1 MKNFRNTAYVII
13 AAIAGYMLAIKNTN
27 EQRSEIFANILT
39 NATYIDL
46 TQILDTNIPNGPG
59 PEAAKIETL
68 LSHTPG
74 EGVMNGTGSIH
85 RYSFPGQW
93 GTHVDPPIHFIKDLR
108 TLEEIELNEMI
119 LPLVVLDIHEKVEAN
134 PDYQVSMED
143 VRVWEKVYGSIPEKT
158 FVALRTDW
166 SKRWPNTDLIRNW
179 DETGVSHSPGWS
191 MEVLKYLAEQRNV
204 TAIGHETMDTD
215 IGKLAAVGNYPLE
228 TYFLSQNKY
237 QIENMKA
244 LDKVPQWGA
253 FIITAWPLPKA
264 GDGFPARVFALIPKQ
279 LTDNK

>member
-1 MKNFRNTAYVII
+1 MKNFRNTAYVMI
-13 AAIAGYMLAIKNTN
+13 AAIAGYMLAIKNTS
-27 EQRSEIFANILT
+27 EQRSEIFANILA

-74 EGVMNGTGSIH
+74 EGIMNGTGSIH

-93 GTHVDPPIHFIKDLR
+93 GTHVDPPIHFIKGLR

-119 LPLVVLDIHEKVEAN
+119 LPLVVIDVHEKVAAN

-143 VRVWEKVYGSIPEKT
+143 VREWENIYGPIPEKT

-179 DETGVSHSPGWS
+179 DENGTSHSPGWS

-215 IGKLAAVGNYPLE
+215 TGKLAADGNYPLE

-244 LDKVPQWGA
+244 LDMVPQWGA
-253 FIITAWPLPKA
+253 FIVATWALPKA
-264 GDGFPARVFALIPKQ
+264 GDGFPARVFAIIPKAK
-279 LTDNK
+279 NE